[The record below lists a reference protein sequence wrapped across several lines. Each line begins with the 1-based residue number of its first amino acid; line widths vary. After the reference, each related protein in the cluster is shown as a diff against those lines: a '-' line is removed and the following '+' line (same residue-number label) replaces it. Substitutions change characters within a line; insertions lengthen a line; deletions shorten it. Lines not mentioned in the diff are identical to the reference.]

1 MCKPTG
7 LPGKNSERS
16 LSRGGLWHIRGR
28 PERLGPSPNSFLNQ
42 RQQTKRSELNVP
54 LPLDSQKSC
63 LHFMNWNLD
72 QCTPH
77 RESLPLI
84 ILKLHS
90 SSCQQKS
97 ALAAYKCTLDCSVL
111 EWPARF
117 VKVWRFRVNP
127 DQFSITIGRYWCN
140 LIKNSR
146 VCSSQIKVLSV
157 IICTICQLFIY
168 AIVLLFPVISSS
180 LNKCQIWSTQLWIIK
195 SNLIFSSL
203 IVLFDSQIQCGCKTG
218 CKQCFMLALVP
229 RCWNNG

>member
-1 MCKPTG
+1 MLWGHNTQTVKGIQTSFFLSLPLFHTKIHFWISRGAVDTMCKPTG

-28 PERLGPSPNSFLNQ
+28 AARLGPSPNSFLNQ

-72 QCTPH
+72 QCTPR

-127 DQFSITIGRYWCN
+127 DQFSNTIGRYWCN
-140 LIKNSR
+140 LIKNSQVFQPFHR
-146 VCSSQIKVLSV
+146 EGVSILFITNKSV
-157 IICTICQLFIY
+157 ISDNLHDLSAIHICNCLAF
-168 AIVLLFPVISSS
+168 SGD
-180 LNKCQIWSTQLWIIK
+180 IIK
-195 SNLIFSSL
+195 P
-203 IVLFDSQIQCGCKTG
+203 Q
-218 CKQCFMLALVP
+218 
-229 RCWNNG
+229 

>member
-1 MCKPTG
+1 MLWGHNTQTVKGIQTSSFLSLPLFHIKIHFWISRGAVDTLCKPTG
-7 LPGKNSERS
+7 FPGKSCERS
-16 LSRGGLWHIRGR
+16 LSRGGLWHIRGWA
-28 PERLGPSPNSFLNQ
+28 ERLGPSPNSRIDHLWKLMPGFLNQ

-54 LPLDSQKSC
+54 LPLDDQKSC
-63 LHFMNWNLD
+63 LHFMNRDLD

-97 ALAAYKCTLDCSVL
+97 ALAAFKCTLDCSVL

-140 LIKNSR
+140 LITKQSSFSTIPQSR
-146 VCSSQIKVLSV
+146 
-157 IICTICQLFIY
+157 
-168 AIVLLFPVISSS
+168 S
-180 LNKCQIWSTQLWIIK
+180 LNVVHHK
-195 SNLIFSSL
+195 
-203 IVLFDSQIQCGCKTG
+203 
-218 CKQCFMLALVP
+218 
-229 RCWNNG
+229 